1 MRKLKLTKLILVC
14 ILIYIVSNIIGIVIK
29 KNMDTL
35 VLKNETIQDSFKK
48 KGLIIRDEYLLNSS
62 MSGNIKYCIK
72 EGERVK
78 QNDKIAYIYN
88 NNVNED
94 VVDKLNELQK
104 DISDIE

>member
-1 MRKLKLTKLILVC
+1 
-14 ILIYIVSNIIGIVIK
+14 
-29 KNMDTL
+29 MDTL

-78 QNDKIAYIYN
+78 QNDKIALY
-88 NNVNED
+88 
-94 VVDKLNELQK
+94 L
-104 DISDIE
+104 